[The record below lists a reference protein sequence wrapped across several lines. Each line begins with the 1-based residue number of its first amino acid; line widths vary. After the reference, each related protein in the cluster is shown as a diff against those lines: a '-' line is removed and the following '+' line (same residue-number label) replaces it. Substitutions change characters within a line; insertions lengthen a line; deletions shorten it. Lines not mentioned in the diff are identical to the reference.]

1 MFKRKFVFLSSM
13 KEKEQIQNHL
23 PQRNFLGENY
33 QFAFGIFYSTSP
45 LSSFTDNNCIWNTD
59 NICLYNTDYCCIC
72 KNDKGRGKKKLGK
85 SGQADRLDWNP
96 PQAVRKMW
104 FFFTFTFNFR
114 FWLHKIQ
121 NKFYPQKNI
130 FLPLTP
136 PAPPPTHP
144 KAISRHSMISTVL
157 GRLKGH

>member
-59 NICLYNTDYCCIC
+59 NICLYNTDNCCIC
-72 KNDKGRGKKKLGK
+72 KNDKGRGKKKTGKKRLG
-85 SGQADRLDWNP
+85 W
-96 PQAVRKMW
+96 
-104 FFFTFTFNFR
+104 
-114 FWLHKIQ
+114 
-121 NKFYPQKNI
+121 
-130 FLPLTP
+130 PLWGGWGGHPP
-136 PAPPPTHP
+136 PAWP
-144 KAISRHSMISTVL
+144 KLFVKIL
-157 GRLKGH
+157 GLFSNWIWFLDTQNRFYFIVKRLKNAFLMYFQCLFNCPKQLKPWISWNVSR